1 MKLFGTVTQ
10 GLSAALDLYEARHRV
25 LAENIANSETP
36 GYRARDLKFDE
47 ELLTAMTPP
56 DPKPPGEGNQ
66 AAAPPPAPP
75 HVEPT
80 VDRDAPVKPDGNS
93 VAIDVQVG
101 RLSENAFKIQA
112 LTQILSARLDG
123 LKRVIDGGKV

>member
-1 MKLFGTVTQ
+1 MQLFGTLTE
-10 GLSAALDLYEARHRV
+10 GLGAALDLYQARHKV

-36 GYRARDLKFDE
+36 GYRARDIQFADQLASA
-47 ELLTAMTPP
+47 LTAPSP
-56 DPKPPGEGNQ
+56 GEKPPGDP
-66 AAAPPPAPP
+66 ASVAAPL

-80 VDRDAPVKPDGNS
+80 LDRDASVKPDGNS

-112 LTQILSARLDG
+112 LTQILSSRYQG
-123 LKRVIDGGKV
+123 LKRVIDGGKG

>member
-1 MKLFGTVTQ
+1 MQLFGTLTE
-10 GLSAALDLYEARHRV
+10 GLGAALDLYQTRHQV

-36 GYRARDLKFDE
+36 GYRARDLQFSDQ
-47 ELLTAMTPP
+47 LAAALTPP
-56 DPKPPGEGNQ
+56 PHGSETPGNP
-66 AAAPPPAPP
+66 ANAAPATP

-80 VDRDAPVKPDGNS
+80 IDRDATIKPDGNS
-93 VAIDVQVG
+93 VALDEQVG

-112 LTQILSARLDG
+112 LSQILASRYEG

>member
-10 GLSAALDLYEARHRV
+10 GLSTALDLYQARHQV

-47 ELLTAMTPP
+47 QLVAAMAPP
-56 DPKPPGEGNQ
+56 DPTTAGDRASVPTT
-66 AAAPPPAPP
+66 P

-80 VDRDAPVKPDGNS
+80 VDRDAAVKPDGNS

-112 LTQILSARLDG
+112 LTQILSSRLEG

>member
-1 MKLFGTVTQ
+1 MQLFGTLTQ
-10 GLSAALDLYEARHRV
+10 GLGQALDLYQARHKV

-36 GYRARDLKFDE
+36 GYRARDIEFADQLASA
-47 ELLTAMTPP
+47 LTPP
-56 DPKPPGEGNQ
+56 QRGTETPPGD
-66 AAAPPPAPP
+66 PASVAGPLR
-75 HVEPT
+75 VEPT
-80 VDRDAPVKPDGNS
+80 VDRAAAVKPDGNS

-112 LTQILSARLDG
+112 LTQILSSRYQG

>member
-1 MKLFGTVTQ
+1 
-10 GLSAALDLYEARHRV
+10 
-25 LAENIANSETP
+25 
-36 GYRARDLKFDE
+36 
-47 ELLTAMTPP
+47 MTPP

-75 HVEPT
+75 HVEPI
-80 VDRDAPVKPDGNS
+80 VDRDATIKPDGNS

-123 LKRVIDGGKV
+123 LKRVIDGGK